1 MEGQLSKLNLI
12 NNSQVYLVLIF
23 SFNLGPVNCFYSLDD
38 ICHYDLFGPF
48 LPLSVL
54 MSCII

>member
-12 NNSQVYLVLIF
+12 NNYQVYLVLIF
-23 SFNLGPVNCFYSLDD
+23 SFNLGPVNCFYSLDG